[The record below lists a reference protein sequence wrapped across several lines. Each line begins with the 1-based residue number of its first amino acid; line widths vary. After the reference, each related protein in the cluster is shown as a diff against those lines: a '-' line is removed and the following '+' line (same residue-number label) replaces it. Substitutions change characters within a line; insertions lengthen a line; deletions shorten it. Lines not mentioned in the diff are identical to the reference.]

1 MSLTLDMLEIDDFGI
16 VEKINTDASTR
27 DRLESLGIIKGEK
40 IMPVFVTPLKSPII
54 YQCLNTLIAL
64 RPDITSKIE
73 IRRAGA

>member
-1 MSLTLDMLEIDDFGI
+1 MALTLDMLEIDDSAI
-16 VEKINTDASTR
+16 VLQINTDVSTK

-40 IMPVFVTPLKSPII
+40 IVPVFVSPLKSPII